1 MEMNEPAQ
9 APKGTGQKERETK
22 VNRTAQIALLAAFVA
37 GASGC
42 SETTSPGTAGPAP
55 ALRTGS
61 PTDERACE
69 LAVTRQTNNG
79 DVVTLSSNFSQANTE
94 VIVGVGSDRARWR
107 CLVSRGIVAEVMSL
121 TDEGAL

>member
-1 MEMNEPAQ
+1 M
-9 APKGTGQKERETK
+9 KGMSK
-22 VNRTAQIALLAAFVA
+22 IAVLAILAA
-37 GASGC
+37 GAAGC

-61 PTDERACE
+61 PADERACE
-69 LAVTRQTNNG
+69 LAVTRQTNNS
-79 DVVTLSSNFSQANTE
+79 DVVTLSSDFSQANTE
-94 VIVGVGSDRARWR
+94 VLVGVGSNRARWR